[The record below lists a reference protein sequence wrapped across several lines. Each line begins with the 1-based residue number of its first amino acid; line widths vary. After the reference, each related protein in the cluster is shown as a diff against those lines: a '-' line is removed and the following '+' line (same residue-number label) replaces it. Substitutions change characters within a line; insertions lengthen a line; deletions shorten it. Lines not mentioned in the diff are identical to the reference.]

1 MRPVCG
7 ASDSNDGP
15 LSDLLFQICMQLGDE
30 MEESIHTLWISQ
42 EEMCGGM
49 DEVNSKRGIKKL
61 VVFSMDVCKMF
72 PSMVAADVAR
82 VVREEYKSARLEV
95 EVGDNEL
102 SLALAILVSRE
113 EVEGL
118 GLGEVVGKK
127 KRKDRTILTYHY

>member
-1 MRPVCG
+1 
-7 ASDSNDGP
+7 
-15 LSDLLFQICMQLGDE
+15 

-95 EVGDNEL
+95 GDNEL

-118 GLGEVVGKK
+118 GLGGVVGKR

>member
-1 MRPVCG
+1 
-7 ASDSNDGP
+7 
-15 LSDLLFQICMQLGDE
+15 
-30 MEESIHTLWISQ
+30 ME
-42 EEMCGGM
+42 
-49 DEVNSKRGIKKL
+49 EVNSKRNVKKL

-118 GLGEVVGKK
+118 GLGGVVGKR

>member
-15 LSDLLFQICMQLGDE
+15 LSDFLFQICMQLGDE
-30 MEESIHTLWISQ
+30 KEASIHTLCISQ
-42 EEMCGGM
+42 EEMCGGL
-49 DEVNSKRGIKKL
+49 DEVKGKRGIKKL

-95 EVGDNEL
+95 EVDDNEL
-102 SLALAILVSRE
+102 RLALARDGGCSKTRE
-113 EVEGL
+113 NPGIA
-118 GLGEVVGKK
+118 K
-127 KRKDRTILTYHY
+127 KREGGI

>member
-1 MRPVCG
+1 MDQP
-7 ASDSNDGP
+7 
-15 LSDLLFQICMQLGDE
+15 
-30 MEESIHTLWISQ
+30 
-42 EEMCGGM
+42 GGM

-61 VVFSMDVCKMF
+61 VVFSMDMCKMF

-95 EVGDNEL
+95 ELDDIKI

-118 GLGEVVGKK
+118 GLGGVFGKR
-127 KRKDRTILTYHY
+127 KRKDQTILAYH

>member
-49 DEVNSKRGIKKL
+49 DKVNSKRGIKKL
-61 VVFSMDVCKMF
+61 VVFSMDMCKMF

-95 EVGDNEL
+95 DDTEI
-102 SLALAILVSRE
+102 SLALTILVSR
-113 EVEGL
+113 G
-118 GLGEVVGKK
+118 
-127 KRKDRTILTYHY
+127 

>member
-1 MRPVCG
+1 
-7 ASDSNDGP
+7 
-15 LSDLLFQICMQLGDE
+15 
-30 MEESIHTLWISQ
+30 
-42 EEMCGGM
+42 M

-61 VVFSMDVCKMF
+61 VVFSMDMCKMF
-72 PSMVAADVAR
+72 PSMVAAAVAR

-95 EVGDNEL
+95 EVDDNEI

-127 KRKDRTILTYHY
+127 KRKGRPILITTKWITGERGGQAENLFNDQERNPTARPTNFESEPILAVLQYQANSL